1 MTDKVLVSGATGL
14 IGLATV
20 ERFLDAGWDV
30 VAVSRRQPKLPS
42 GRSVTALSVDLRDK
56 SATADALGS
65 IDGITH
71 IAYNAVY
78 ERPDLISG
86 WSGDDYRQVNYAML
100 RNTVEPVLANAD
112 NFQHISIQQGTKYY
126 GVHLH
131 PIPIPARESDPRDAH
146 ENFFHDQEDY
156 VAQMGAQ
163 RGFRYTALR
172 PQLVTGS
179 TPGTLNVLPA
189 IGAYGAIRREL
200 GEPFGFPGGPSFV
213 WEAADADLV
222 ADVMVWSAESPNAAN
237 QAFNVTNGDVFEWRS
252 VWPAIAAAL
261 GVQAAS
267 DTPLSLAEYL
277 SDKGEVWRRIA
288 ERHGLRHS
296 DLHALTGYGDQH
308 ADFAFAYGAPAG
320 PRAFVSTVKLRQA
333 GYTKV
338 IDTEQAF
345 SAALKSLIDQKFL
358 PPASVHV
365 EQLVSDGSRGGD

>member
-1 MTDKVLVSGATGL
+1 MTDKVLVTGATGL

-86 WSGDDYRQVNYAML
+86 WSGDEYRQVNNAML

-156 VAQMGAQ
+156 VAQMGAK
-163 RGFRYTALR
+163 RGVRYTALR

-261 GVQAAS
+261 GVHAAS

>member
-1 MTDKVLVSGATGL
+1 MTDKVLVTGATGL

-86 WSGDDYRQVNYAML
+86 WSGDEYRQVNNAML

-261 GVQAAS
+261 GVHAAS

-345 SAALKSLIDQKFL
+345 SAALKSLIDQKYL

-365 EQLVSDGSRGGD
+365 EQLVGDGSRRGN

>member
-1 MTDKVLVSGATGL
+1 MTDKVLVTGATGL

-86 WSGDDYRQVNYAML
+86 WSGDEYRQVNNAML
-100 RNTVEPVLANAD
+100 RNTVEPVLANAN

-156 VAQMGAQ
+156 VAQMGAK

-261 GVQAAS
+261 GVHAAS

>member
-1 MTDKVLVSGATGL
+1 MTNKVLVTGASGL

-20 ERFLDAGWDV
+20 ERFLDSGWDV

-78 ERPDLISG
+78 ERPDLVSG
-86 WSGDDYRQVNYAML
+86 WSGDEYREVNNAML

-261 GVQAAS
+261 GVHAAS

>member
-1 MTDKVLVSGATGL
+1 MTNKVLVTGATGL

-30 VAVSRRQPKLPS
+30 VAASRRQPKLPS

-78 ERPDLISG
+78 ERPDLVSG
-86 WSGDDYRQVNYAML
+86 WSGDEYREVNNAML

-156 VAQMGAQ
+156 VAQMGAK

-261 GVQAAS
+261 GVHAAS

-365 EQLVSDGSRGGD
+365 EQLVGDGSRGGN

>member
-1 MTDKVLVSGATGL
+1 MTDKVLVTGATGL

-86 WSGDDYRQVNYAML
+86 WSGDEYRQVNNAML

-261 GVQAAS
+261 GVHAAS

-365 EQLVSDGSRGGD
+365 EQLVSDGSRVGD

>member
-86 WSGDDYRQVNYAML
+86 WSGDEYRQVNNAML

-261 GVQAAS
+261 GVHAAS

-338 IDTEQAF
+338 IDTQQAF

>member
-1 MTDKVLVSGATGL
+1 MTNKVLVTGATGL

-56 SATADALGS
+56 SATADAVGS

-78 ERPDLISG
+78 ERPDLVSG
-86 WSGDDYRQVNYAML
+86 WSGDEYREVNNAML

-156 VAQMGAQ
+156 VAQMGAK

-222 ADVMVWSAESPNAAN
+222 ADVMVWSAESLNAAN

-277 SDKGEVWRRIA
+277 SDKGEVWRRVA
-288 ERHGLRHS
+288 ERHGLRHA
-296 DLHALTGYGDQH
+296 DLHTLTGYGDQH

-338 IDTEQAF
+338 IDTQQAF

-365 EQLVSDGSRGGD
+365 EQLVGDGSRGGN

>member
-1 MTDKVLVSGATGL
+1 MTNKVLVTGASGL

-20 ERFLDAGWDV
+20 ERFLDSGWDV

-86 WSGDDYRQVNYAML
+86 WSGDEYRQVNNAML

-261 GVQAAS
+261 GVHAAS

-338 IDTEQAF
+338 IDTQQAF

-365 EQLVSDGSRGGD
+365 EQLVGDGSRGGN

>member
-1 MTDKVLVSGATGL
+1 MTDKVLVTGATGL

-86 WSGDDYRQVNYAML
+86 WSGDEYRQVNNAML

-261 GVQAAS
+261 GVPAAS

>member
-1 MTDKVLVSGATGL
+1 MTNKVLVTGATGL

-78 ERPDLISG
+78 ERPDLICG
-86 WSGDDYRQVNYAML
+86 WSGDEYRQVNNAML

-267 DTPLSLAEYL
+267 DTPLSLTEYL

-288 ERHGLRHS
+288 ERHGLRQT

>member
-1 MTDKVLVSGATGL
+1 MTDKVLVTGATGL

-86 WSGDDYRQVNYAML
+86 WSGDEYRQVNNAML

-261 GVQAAS
+261 GVHAAS

-296 DLHALTGYGDQH
+296 DLHTLTGYGDQH

>member
-1 MTDKVLVSGATGL
+1 MTDKVLVTGATGL

-86 WSGDDYRQVNYAML
+86 WSGDEYREVNNAML

-261 GVQAAS
+261 GVHAAS

>member
-86 WSGDDYRQVNYAML
+86 WSGDEYRHVNNAML

-261 GVQAAS
+261 GVHAAS

>member
-1 MTDKVLVSGATGL
+1 MTDKVLVTGATGL

-86 WSGDDYRQVNYAML
+86 WSGDEYRHVNNAML

-261 GVQAAS
+261 GVHAAS

>member
-1 MTDKVLVSGATGL
+1 MTDKVLVTGATGL

-86 WSGDDYRQVNYAML
+86 WSGDEYRHVNNAML

-261 GVQAAS
+261 GVHAAS

-338 IDTEQAF
+338 IDTQQAF

>member
-1 MTDKVLVSGATGL
+1 MTNKVLVTGATGL

-86 WSGDDYRQVNYAML
+86 WSGDEYRQVNNAML

-261 GVQAAS
+261 GVHAAS

>member
-30 VAVSRRQPKLPS
+30 VPVSRRQPKLPS

-86 WSGDDYRQVNYAML
+86 WSGDEYRQVNNAML

-261 GVQAAS
+261 GVHAAS

>member
-1 MTDKVLVSGATGL
+1 MTDKVLVTGATGL

-20 ERFLDAGWDV
+20 ERFLDSGWDV

-86 WSGDDYRQVNYAML
+86 WSGDEYRQVNNAML

-261 GVQAAS
+261 GVHAAS

>member
-1 MTDKVLVSGATGL
+1 MTNKVLVTGASGL

-20 ERFLDAGWDV
+20 ERFLDSGWDV

-78 ERPDLISG
+78 ERPDLVSG
-86 WSGDDYRQVNYAML
+86 WSGDEYREVNNAML
-100 RNTVEPVLANAD
+100 RNTVEPVLANAG

-338 IDTEQAF
+338 IDTQQAF

>member
-1 MTDKVLVSGATGL
+1 MTDKVLVTGATGL

-86 WSGDDYRQVNYAML
+86 WSGDEYRQVNNAML

>member
-1 MTDKVLVSGATGL
+1 MTNKVLVTGASGL

-20 ERFLDAGWDV
+20 ERFLDSGWDV

-86 WSGDDYRQVNYAML
+86 WSGDEYRHVNNAML

-261 GVQAAS
+261 GVHAAS

>member
-1 MTDKVLVSGATGL
+1 MTNKVLVTGATGL

-86 WSGDDYRQVNYAML
+86 WSGDEYRQVNNAML
-100 RNTVEPVLANAD
+100 RNTVEPVLANAN

-261 GVQAAS
+261 GVHAAS

-338 IDTEQAF
+338 IDTQQAF

>member
-1 MTDKVLVSGATGL
+1 MTNKVLVTGATGL

-78 ERPDLISG
+78 ERPDLVSG
-86 WSGDDYRQVNYAML
+86 WSGDDYREVNNAML
-100 RNTVEPVLANAD
+100 RNTVEPVLANAG

-156 VAQMGAQ
+156 VAQMGAK

-277 SDKGEVWRRIA
+277 SDKGEVWRRLA
-288 ERHGLRHS
+288 ERHGLRYS
-296 DLHALTGYGDQH
+296 DLHILTGYGDQH

-338 IDTEQAF
+338 IDTQQAF
-345 SAALKSLIDQKFL
+345 SAALKSLIDQKYL

-365 EQLVSDGSRGGD
+365 EQLVGDGSRRGN

>member
-1 MTDKVLVSGATGL
+1 MTDKVLVTGATGL

-30 VAVSRRQPKLPS
+30 VAASRRQPKLPS

-78 ERPDLISG
+78 ERPDLVSG
-86 WSGDDYRQVNYAML
+86 WSGDEYREVNNAML

-261 GVQAAS
+261 GVHAAS

-345 SAALKSLIDQKFL
+345 SAALKSLIDQKYL

-365 EQLVSDGSRGGD
+365 EQLVGDGSRRGN

>member
-1 MTDKVLVSGATGL
+1 MTDKVLVTGATGL

-86 WSGDDYRQVNYAML
+86 WSGDEYRQVNNAML

-261 GVQAAS
+261 GVHAAS

-338 IDTEQAF
+338 IDTQQAF